1 MIEQSKAKRLT
12 ESLKAK
18 TKPTMRSLVESP
30 VKFEQELML
39 FTAFGFMSERAINQR
54 YQYLGNLGKEK
65 KALENVE
72 VYYSKKHNHFRAG
85 IIEPADDEPIN
96 QLSILTQISHNDI
109 HQIDVKSIP
118 GLKNPFQVG
127 LVETRDSHI
136 GRGIAKSLYLFLI
149 RIGYELVSDCEQYL
163 GGYWLWK
170 SLSSSDKI
178 NVYVWNDLKKDYLR
192 DDNGKLIRYNG
203 SNIPEDEIW
212 STDESKLHTVLVST
226 AKTL

>member
-1 MIEQSKAKRLT
+1 MKEQSKAKRLA

-18 TKPTMRSLVESP
+18 TKPPMRALVESP
-30 VKFEQELML
+30 VKIEQELIL
-39 FTAFGFMSERAINQR
+39 FTGFGVMSERAINQR

-72 VYYSKKHNHFRAG
+72 VYYSKQHNHFRAG
-85 IIEPADDEPIN
+85 VIEPADDEPIN
-96 QLSILTQISHNDI
+96 QLVILTQISHNDVN
-109 HQIDVKSIP
+109 QIDVKSIS

-127 LVETRDSHI
+127 LVETRDSHL
-136 GRGIAKSLYLFLI
+136 GRGIAKNTYLFLI

-170 SLSSSDKI
+170 SLSKSDKI
-178 NVYVWNDLKKDYLR
+178 NIYVWDDLKKDYLR
-192 DDNGKLIRYNG
+192 DDKGKLIRYDG

-212 STDESKLHTVLVST
+212 STDESRLHTVLVST

>member
-18 TKPTMRSLVESP
+18 TRPDRRSIVESP
-30 VKFEQELML
+30 MKIEQELIL
-39 FTAFGFMSERAINQR
+39 FTGFGSMSERAIKQR
-54 YQYLGNLGKEK
+54 YQFLGTLEKEDELLK
-65 KALENVE
+65 DVE
-72 VYYSKKHNHFRAG
+72 VYYSKQHNHFRAG
-85 IIEPADDEPIN
+85 VIKPANDETIN
-96 QLSILTQISHNDI
+96 RLAILTQIDHNDVN
-109 HQIDVKSIP
+109 QINVKSIP

-127 LVETRDSHI
+127 LVETRDSEL
-136 GRGIAKSLYLFLI
+136 GRGIAKSTYLFLI

-170 SLSSSDKI
+170 SLSRSDKI
-178 NVYVWNDLKKDYLR
+178 NVYVWDDLKKDYLR

>member
-1 MIEQSKAKRLT
+1 MIEQSRAKRLT

-18 TKPTMRSLVESP
+18 TKPPMRSLVESP

-39 FTAFGFMSERAINQR
+39 FTAFGSMSERAINQR
-54 YQYLGNLGKEK
+54 YQFLGTLGKENEDLK
-65 KALENVE
+65 NVE

-85 IIEPADDEPIN
+85 VIKPADDEPIN
-96 QLSILTQISHNDI
+96 QLSILTQISHNDV

-118 GLKNPFQVG
+118 RLKNPFQVG
-127 LVETRDSHI
+127 LVETRDSHL
-136 GRGIAKSLYLFLI
+136 GRGIAKNLYLFLI

-170 SLSSSDKI
+170 SLSRSDKI
-178 NVYVWNDLKKDYLR
+178 NVYVWDDLKKDYLR

-203 SNIPEDEIW
+203 SNIQEDEIW

>member
-1 MIEQSKAKRLT
+1 MIEQSKAKRLA

-18 TKPTMRSLVESP
+18 TKPPMRSLVESP
-30 VKFEQELML
+30 VKIEQELMT
-39 FTAFGFMSERAINQR
+39 FTAFGSMSERAINQR
-54 YQYLGNLGKEK
+54 YQFLGTLEKENVDLK
-65 KALENVE
+65 NVE

-85 IIEPADDEPIN
+85 VIKPADDEPIN
-96 QLSILTQISHNDI
+96 RLSILTQISHNDVN
-109 HQIDVKSIP
+109 QIDIKSIP

-127 LVETRDSHI
+127 LVETRDSHL
-136 GRGIAKSLYLFLI
+136 GRGIAKSTYLFLI

-170 SLSSSDKI
+170 SLSRSDKI
-178 NVYVWNDLKKDYLR
+178 NVYVWDDMKKDYLR
-192 DDNGKLIRYNG
+192 DDNGKLIRYDG

-226 AKTL
+226 VKKL

>member
-1 MIEQSKAKRLT
+1 MS

-18 TKPTMRSLVESP
+18 TKPPMRALVESP
-30 VKFEQELML
+30 VKIEQELIL
-39 FTAFGFMSERAINQR
+39 FTGFGVMSERAINQR

-72 VYYSKKHNHFRAG
+72 VYYSKQHNHFRAG
-85 IIEPADDEPIN
+85 VIEPADDEPIN
-96 QLSILTQISHNDI
+96 QLVILTQISHNDVN
-109 HQIDVKSIP
+109 QIDVKSIS

-127 LVETRDSHI
+127 LVETRDSHL
-136 GRGIAKSLYLFLI
+136 GRGIAKNTYLFLI

-170 SLSSSDKI
+170 SLSRSDKI
-178 NVYVWNDLKKDYLR
+178 NVYVWDDLKKDYLR
-192 DDNGKLIRYNG
+192 DDKGKLIRYNG

-212 STDESKLHTVLVST
+212 STDESRLHTVLVST